1 MPIRFRCDDCGSL
14 MSISRRKSGQF
25 IPCPACGAQTRV
37 PDRQMPSPDEA
48 DDERSPDIPPQV
60 AADSPDLDDSD
71 AVERAKEIALV
82 TDPVDPQSPEWP
94 ESASD
99 TDDEDSDQIPW
110 RRRRQPEED
119 LDLTAMVDVV
129 FQLLIFF
136 MVTASFTMQKSIEM
150 PSSDEPRQGAAPVL
164 VTLDELESRASIVRI
179 EASGQILVDDDPLP
193 PGQSLKEFLEAKMS
207 GSGRRELIVA
217 AHDASPHYLT
227 VEVVDTGNS
236 IGVERI
242 RLARFQ
248 ATADQ

>member
-1 MPIRFRCDDCGSL
+1 

-37 PDRQMPSPDEA
+37 PDRQISSLDEGA
-48 DDERSPDIPPQV
+48 EELSTGTPAQFEV
-60 AADSPDLDDSD
+60 NSPDLEASD
-71 AVERAKEIALV
+71 AAERANDIA
-82 TDPVDPQSPEWP
+82 PVARTVELESTEWHEP
-94 ESASD
+94 PSD
-99 TDDEDSDQIPW
+99 ADDEDSNRIPW
-110 RRRRQPEED
+110 RRRSQPEED

>member
-1 MPIRFRCDDCGSL
+1 

-37 PDRQMPSPDEA
+37 PDG
-48 DDERSPDIPPQV
+48 QV
-60 AADSPDLDDSD
+60 LSREEYAEELTAGTPEQFEVNDPDLDDSD
-71 AVERAKEIALV
+71 AAERDHNIA
-82 TDPVDPQSPEWP
+82 PVADAVNPQSAEWP
-94 ESASD
+94 EPSD
-99 TDDEDSDQIPW
+99 ADEEDSDQIPW

-150 PSSDEPRQGAAPVL
+150 PSSDEPQQGAAPVL

>member
-1 MPIRFRCDDCGSL
+1 
-14 MSISRRKSGQF
+14 MSISRRKSGQL

-37 PDRQMPSPDEA
+37 PDRQISSLDEDAEELSPGTPE
-48 DDERSPDIPPQV
+48 ELEV
-60 AADSPDLDDSD
+60 DSPDLEASD
-71 AVERAKEIALV
+71 AAERANDIA
-82 TDPVDPQSPEWP
+82 PVARAVEPESIEWP
-94 ESASD
+94 EPSSD
-99 TDDEDSDQIPW
+99 AEDEDSNRIPW
-110 RRRRQPEED
+110 RRRSQPEED

-179 EASGQILVDDDPLP
+179 EASGQIMVDDDPLP

-248 ATADQ
+248 STAEQ